1 MKAIHIITGALFELA
16 IAAHGQVSNP
26 LRSRYQ
32 L

>member
-1 MKAIHIITGALFELA
+1 MKAIHIISGSLLALA